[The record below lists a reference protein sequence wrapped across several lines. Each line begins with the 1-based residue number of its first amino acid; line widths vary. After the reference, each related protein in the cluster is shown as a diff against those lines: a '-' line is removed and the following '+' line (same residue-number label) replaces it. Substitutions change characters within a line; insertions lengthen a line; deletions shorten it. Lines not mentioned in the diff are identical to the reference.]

1 MIINLYENNS
11 NIIAF
16 KQNNIK
22 KNNKIVAPKNI
33 DTVSFRQSKENKTSE
48 KSPWLAIGISA
59 AALTTLGLAI
69 FLCNKKHKTSV
80 LKPCES
86 SKKEPTLEIDKNGF
100 SLLPLSKVRTYKK
113 PELEL
118 MQMVKN
124 GGTSHIKF
132 SQEVK
137 TLNSALKMEQPLL
150 FEDNPNWELVKKMP
164 ETFSNF
170 EINEVMT
177 IIPYSIGKFHND
189 RITPIKQ
196 QRYYSEHNSRLFKK
210 YKECKQHKKIEYE
223 KDALIEKIDEQAIAN
238 RKQFFAS
245 YIKER
250 SKYIDNN
257 NQLDILRQNLLKD
270 KNPSEDVVDAELL
283 RMDIV
288 TNQAGAFLTSKDCF
302 EQNLYYQYIETPL
315 AFLFN
320 SYFSAKM
327 LSEFKPQKK
336 DLDENEKKYLEEI
349 NKFGTSES
357 EKIKQQIKQQIK
369 SYYDDVTNPQKA
381 EKKYTKEYKPL
392 KNQRNLFFL
401 NYWQNSPISSYEPH
415 CKSPEKIVNNNFYSK
430 ITLLDIVS
438 DKLQQEYK
446 DKFYTDK
453 DKVIINEKDMG
464 KHENKEYKGYK
475 KPKKDSIKNTLCR
488 DISDLYELIC
498 ELIEHKKEKQNI
510 ENKAENRKYEYL
522 QEKIKE
528 KEQYIEKQKKD
539 IQNKLEY
546 LLDDAD
552 ICKSSNIY

>member
-1 MIINLYENNS
+1 MITNLYGNNS

-16 KQNNIK
+16 KQNNTK
-22 KNNKIVAPKNI
+22 KNNKTVEPKNI
-33 DTVSFRQSKENKTSE
+33 DTVSFRQSEENKTSE
-48 KSPWLAIGISA
+48 KSPWLPIGISA
-59 AALTTLGLAI
+59 AAMAILGFAI
-69 FLCNKKHKTSV
+69 FLYNKKHKTPVS
-80 LKPCES
+80 KPCES
-86 SKKEPTLEIDKNGF
+86 SKKESVLEVDQNGF

-113 PELEL
+113 PELKL
-118 MQMVKN
+118 TQMVKN

-196 QRYYSEHNSRLFKK
+196 LRYFSEHDSRLIFKK

-223 KDALIEKIDEQAIAN
+223 KDDLIEKVDEQAIAN

-250 SKYIDNN
+250 SKYIVNN
-257 NQLDILRQNLLKD
+257 NQLDTLRQNLLKNE
-270 KNPSEDVVDAELL
+270 NPSEDIVDAELL

-288 TNQAGAFLTSKDCF
+288 TNQAGAFLTGKDGF
-302 EQNLYYQYIETPL
+302 EQNLYYKYIETSL

-336 DLDENEKKYLEEI
+336 EEDLDENEKKYFEEI

-369 SYYDDVTNPQKA
+369 SYYDDATDAQKA
-381 EKKYTKEYKPL
+381 EKKYTKKYQPFED
-392 KNQRNLFFL
+392 QRNLFFL

-438 DKLQQEYK
+438 DKLQQVYK
-446 DKFYTDK
+446 NKFYTDK

-464 KHENKEYKGYK
+464 KHENKEYKYKGYK
-475 KPKKDSIKNTLCR
+475 KPQKDSIKNILCS
-488 DISDLYELIC
+488 DISELYKLSC
-498 ELIEHKKEKQNI
+498 GLV
-510 ENKAENRKYEYL
+510 EY
-522 QEKIKE
+522 KE
-528 KEQYIEKQKKD
+528 KEQDIEKLKKD

-546 LLDDAD
+546 LLDDVD
-552 ICKSSNIY
+552 ICK